1 MEMKN
6 TLDSE
11 IKMLEKEYE
20 MLNKEYELWADVQS
34 CLDLHQPELG
44 EKTDVHYSYKT
55 LEKRNVSVVYTWDGF
70 DNFKVTLMVGMGD
83 HDETITIE
91 NKLPVLPYRLYQEV
105 MIRRSR
111 AFRESRHV
119 KMTASVLRLKKRG
132 E

>member
-44 EKTDVHYSYKT
+44 EKTDVHYSSKHWESEMSLWFT
-55 LEKRNVSVVYTWDGF
+55 HG
-70 DNFKVTLMVGMGD
+70 MVL
-83 HDETITIE
+83 IT
-91 NKLPVLPYRLYQEV
+91 
-105 MIRRSR
+105 SR
-111 AFRESRHV
+111 
-119 KMTASVLRLKKRG
+119 
-132 E
+132 